1 MPLNFTKIQRVKE
14 LINLIFI
21 PMSEKNLAFVG
32 ATAASTGVSDSS
44 AGGTAASTGVSD
56 SSAGGTAASTG
67 VSDSSAGGTA
77 ASTGVSDSSA
87 GGTTSLVETNNDF
100 VVLNRRDRKFR
111 RMTSFPVRAQWLNF
125 LAQSCEDLFN
135 PYMPIR
141 SGSLV
146 Y

>member
-32 ATAASTGVSDSS
+32 A
-44 AGGTAASTGVSD
+44 TAASTGVSD